1 MMAELQDAKHG
12 IRSRDAENESLKS
25 QLARQSALI
34 NSLQERLKVSE
45 AREKQLQANSE
56 TNHHTFHREK
66 KLFEEQTKDL
76 TAKIRHL
83 EHDLQVQKN
92 CTDDVKYEKYI
103 FRNDIEITND
113 LFFNRKHFDGFV
125 RKLGHALGLEAV
137 DAKHPTPE
145 CVISK
150 ANDLMGE
157 LHRLRHKLAA
167 TSESLNG
174 CESEYH
180 TLKSHSSAERA
191 KLLSQI
197 ETLQAHNEGINNRC
211 RSLEKDL
218 HITKDRFT
226 ESEVTG
232 DKLKGKY
239 HPFNGRLNLK

>member
-1 MMAELQDAKHG
+1 MD
-12 IRSRDAENESLKS
+12 
-25 QLARQSALI
+25 
-34 NSLQERLKVSE
+34 
-45 AREKQLQANSE
+45 
-56 TNHHTFHREK
+56 T
-66 KLFEEQTKDL
+66 
-76 TAKIRHL
+76 
-83 EHDLQVQKN
+83 
-92 CTDDVKYEKYI
+92 
-103 FRNDIEITND
+103 
-113 LFFNRKHFDGFV
+113 
-125 RKLGHALGLEAV
+125 
-137 DAKHPTPE
+137 KHPTPE

-191 KLLSQI
+191 KLISQI

-226 ESEVTG
+226 ESEVCG
-232 DKLKGKY
+232 DKLKGKS
-239 HPFNGRLNLK
+239 RM